1 VSTRDEILDNCQR
14 FRNLPNWLAKI
25 RKFGRAPEPAGRAC
39 DEKIFRHIAS
49 FKNYAHPAGA
59 LLSSVPAP
67 DAPPSTVQTSG
78 LPFRPEEGA
87 PPTGVFPVIPVF
99 TSAGSARGK
108 MRQISRASG
117 ATRKETEYSVQ
128 IPISKVFLGIATLE
142 KTWNK
147 ISAEG
152 IVHFFPIP
160 SLAFRQHN
168 SGPQAHCAR
177 EPLSGFG
184 NVHSQP

>member
-1 VSTRDEILDNCQR
+1 M
-14 FRNLPNWLAKI
+14 
-25 RKFGRAPEPAGRAC
+25 
-39 DEKIFRHIAS
+39 
-49 FKNYAHPAGA
+49 
-59 LLSSVPAP
+59 
-67 DAPPSTVQTSG
+67 
-78 LPFRPEEGA
+78 
-87 PPTGVFPVIPVF
+87 IPVF

-128 IPISKVFLGIATLE
+128 IPISKVFLEIATLE